1 MAGLLRGDGGSA
13 RGDYGLQYACAP
25 APAPPPATNQPLNGE
40 SAVLGKAEGKGKLW
54 HGHVTAVTVAPEYRR
69 LGLARRMMQ
78 MLEDVSRASY
88 NGFFVDLFVRVSN
101 VVAIGMYRKLGY
113 VVYRQVLGYYSGAS
127 PEDAYG
133 AHHVLHDR
141 ISHAAARRHA
151 ESSPA

>member
-1 MAGLLRGDGGSA
+1 MG
-13 RGDYGLQYACAP
+13 
-25 APAPPPATNQPLNGE
+25 
-40 SAVLGKAEGKGKLW
+40 AVLGKAEGKGKLW

-133 AHHVLHDR
+133 AQHVLHDSR
-141 ISHAAARRHA
+141 ERPSLTLQHADMRKALPRDVQKQSVIPLTRPVRP
-151 ESSPA
+151 EEIEFD